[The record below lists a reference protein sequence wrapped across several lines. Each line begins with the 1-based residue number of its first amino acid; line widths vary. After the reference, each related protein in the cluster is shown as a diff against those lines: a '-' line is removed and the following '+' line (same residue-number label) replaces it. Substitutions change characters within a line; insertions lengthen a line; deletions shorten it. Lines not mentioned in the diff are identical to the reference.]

1 MIRLSAN
8 LTMLFP
14 EHDLVDRIA
23 MAGRCGFRGVE
34 VAFPYDRPPSLLQEA
49 LRRHEVEMVLI
60 NAPPGNFDLGE
71 RGLAALPGREAEFQ
85 DSIGRALDVASELG
99 CRRLH
104 IMSGIAVPGIGPERH
119 IDTFVSNVRWAADRA
134 QNRGVQVLLE
144 PINRRTMPG
153 YVLSTLETAQ
163 EVLQRVDR
171 RNVALQFDIF
181 HMQIMGGDL
190 LKRFEHALAS
200 IAHVQIA
207 GVPDRHEPSDSEVD
221 FAYVLRRMDELGYR
235 EWVGC
240 EYVPRGTTLEG
251 LAWAA
256 PYGIKAPSD

>member
-1 MIRLSAN
+1 
-8 LTMLFP
+8 MLFP
-14 EHDLVDRIA
+14 EYDLVDRIV

-34 VAFPYDRPPSLLQEA
+34 VAFPYDGPPTLLCEA
-49 LRRHEVEMVLI
+49 LERQDVEMVLI
-60 NAPPGNFDLGE
+60 NAPPGHFELGE
-71 RGLAALPGREAEFQ
+71 RGIAALPGRETEFQ
-85 DSIGRALDVASELG
+85 DSIGRALEVASELA

-104 IMSGIAVPGIGPERH
+104 VMAGIALPGVALDRH
-119 IDTFVSNVRWAADRA
+119 IETFVANIQWAAARA
-134 QNRGVQVLLE
+134 EERGVRLLLE

-163 EVLQRVDR
+163 EVLQRVGHG
-171 RNVALQFDIF
+171 NVSLQFDIF

-190 LKRFEHALAS
+190 LKRFEQALPS

-221 FAYVLRRMDELGYR
+221 FTYVLRRMDELGYQ
-235 EWVGC
+235 EWIGC
-240 EYVPRGTTLEG
+240 EYVPRRTTVEG

-256 PYGIKAPSD
+256 PYGIKAPVD